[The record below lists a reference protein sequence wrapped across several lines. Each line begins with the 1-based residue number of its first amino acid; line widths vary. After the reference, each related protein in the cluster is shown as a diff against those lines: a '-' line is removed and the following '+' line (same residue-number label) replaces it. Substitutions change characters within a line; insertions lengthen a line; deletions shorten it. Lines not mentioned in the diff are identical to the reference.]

1 MYQTY
6 KDDAGFL
13 FVYIHE
19 AHPKDGWQ
27 MSSNTENDVV
37 FNRPKSFGERR
48 GIAKKC
54 SARLKLSM
62 PVVVDTMDNRVDIQ
76 YAAWPERMFVVD
88 RNGKIIYAG
97 KQGPWG
103 FKPKAAE
110 KALKKLLKRG

>member
-13 FVYIHE
+13 FVYISE
-19 AHPKDGWQ
+19 AHPEDGWQ
-27 MSSNTENDVV
+27 MESNTENDVV
-37 FNRPKSFGERR
+37 FTRPKSLVERR

-54 SARLKLSM
+54 STRLKLSM
-62 PVVVDTMDNRVDIQ
+62 PVVVDTMDNKVDIQ

-88 RNGKIIYAG
+88 RDGKIAYAAG
-97 KQGPWG
+97 QGPWG

-110 KALKKLLKRG
+110 RALKKLLKRG